1 MQQSPTSV
9 GQVKAKWKTLT
20 RAYRASRDRGTGTSG
35 TKFPYIK
42 EMDEL
47 LLDKPSTSCAH
58 VVSVGVERQPTPA
71 QMPPSTHHEDSNEV
85 QLDQEPEQDQETPN
99 ILEEE
104 EPVNDPKNHTNK
116 RKRKPP
122 KESFL
127 DIKRNYYDQV
137 IAEKIEKRKM
147 LEKHLETKEAN
158 KAKRHGEI
166 VQLLK
171 NKQN

>member
-1 MQQSPTSV
+1 
-9 GQVKAKWKTLT
+9 
-20 RAYRASRDRGTGTSG
+20 
-35 TKFPYIK
+35 
-42 EMDEL
+42 
-47 LLDKPSTSCAH
+47 
-58 VVSVGVERQPTPA
+58 
-71 QMPPSTHHEDSNEV
+71 MPPSTHHEDSNEI